1 MQIMPWLETPP
12 YSHHSSLFKG
22 KKLHRNQAKM
32 SIAIHTTMEKLG
44 NDQRSSE
51 REEEA
56 NLELMGSVSTLDV

>member
-1 MQIMPWLETPP
+1 
-12 YSHHSSLFKG
+12 
-22 KKLHRNQAKM
+22 M

>member
-1 MQIMPWLETPP
+1 
-12 YSHHSSLFKG
+12 
-22 KKLHRNQAKM
+22 M
-32 SIAIHTTMEKLG
+32 SIAIHTTMEKFG